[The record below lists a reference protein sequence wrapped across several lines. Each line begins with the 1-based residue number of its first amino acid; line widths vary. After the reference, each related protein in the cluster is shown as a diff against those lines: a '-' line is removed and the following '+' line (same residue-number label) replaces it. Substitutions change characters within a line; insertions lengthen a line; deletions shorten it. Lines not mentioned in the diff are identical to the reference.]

1 MGLEN
6 LKSVFND
13 LASNVKEPVEKI
25 SAFEPPQAARVHP
38 DNKSM
43 LPTLQSGKGSQ
54 IGTSVFLDATG
65 NSRFSIGEDPTATQP
80 IDFSIL
86 DNLPNIARVKPDNLS
101 MIPTLSIG
109 ESGLETRFGTISK
122 QGAKPIKLED
132 LSALDGLPNVAGLKP
147 DNLSMLPTLQ
157 SGKGSQIGT
166 SVFLDATGN
175 SRFSI
180 GEDPV
185 ATQPTL
191 FSILDNLPNVAGL
204 RSDNLSMSPTLNTGI
219 GLISRHSHEVEIGPE
234 LSGVEITTHRE
245 NHSALDNIGDNLV
258 ERNLLQNNAPI
269 NILGI
274 NNTLQ
279 TVDYTPLVNTAVGIN
294 SGLQTFD
301 ALLIDNIK
309 KRKFDVTTLG
319 ENGRLGEGD
328 FTLGTLFKHNHRGG
342 GTRKVID
349 TGVLDPSSLTGENI
363 KINTGRAGIGAL
375 SKLDIKGYSSIFR
388 SGIGFLKEPYIV
400 HNIPHGGV
408 GNYLQGVG
416 QNRDTIP
423 WRAALDDNSRLAQFY
438 SSPAGLEFIAK
449 ENITNALIGST
460 GYTFI
465 NSLGGTDTSAKLAK
479 KFSGFDKI
487 TFPPVPVPM
496 TGFLNL
502 LGIHQVQGAGLGSI
516 RKPFT
521 IKYSDKFNSTPPAAF
536 NVLGDKIIGLKKS
549 LSELELKEIE
559 LTETITYPRSGRGG
573 TTSNV
578 DKSKANTAR
587 TLVNRG
593 LKGFQA
599 LANKAGEKIPAFPEF
614 PIQKKPTDL
623 IDTSGPGNHLSRFLG
638 SDTLHG
644 PTDVFAE
651 PGNNIRRDGAL
662 LEDEPNTSI
671 KDGDFYVRIRD
682 LREGTLLY
690 FRGYVT
696 GITEN
701 VNPSWSPTNYI
712 GRSEPVYNY
721 ERAERDLSFNLRV
734 YPQNATHEATIYQN
748 LNHLTSLAYPK
759 YLDDGLSRMK
769 PPFTELYMAHIGTK
783 KEGQFGFIKSLSY
796 TVPSEGDW
804 SALEQLPRLF
814 DISISYQ
821 ISSKRPPALNKGSL
835 LTTNKFYGG

>member
-13 LASNVKEPVEKI
+13 LTKNVKEDFGGPHGQGVHGGLTNERPSTPPFPDENSLLDNI
-25 SAFEPPQAARVHP
+25 GTSADGKSIPPQVARVFP
-38 DNKSM
+38 DNLSM
-43 LPTLQSGKGSQ
+43 KPTLQSGKGSQ
-54 IGTSVFLDATG
+54 IGTS
-65 NSRFSIGEDPTATQP
+65 I
-80 IDFSIL
+80 
-86 DNLPNIARVKPDNLS
+86 
-101 MIPTLSIG
+101 
-109 ESGLETRFGTISK
+109 
-122 QGAKPIKLED
+122 
-132 LSALDGLPNVAGLKP
+132 
-147 DNLSMLPTLQ
+147 
-157 SGKGSQIGT
+157 
-166 SVFLDATGN
+166 FLDATGN

-185 ATQPTL
+185 ATQPID
-191 FSILDNLPNVAGL
+191 FSILDNLPNIAGL
-204 RSDNLSMSPTLNTGI
+204 RPDNESMNATLQTGK
-219 GLISRHSHEVEIGPE
+219 GLISRFSHVV
-234 LSGVEITTHRE
+234 LSGDEFNPTETFFHHE
-245 NHSALDNIGDNLV
+245 GYSALDQIEQNLLTK
-258 ERNLLQNNAPI
+258 NLLQSNAPI

-274 NNTLQ
+274 NDTLQ
-279 TVDYTPLVNTAVGIN
+279 TVDYAPLVDTAVGIN

-319 ENGRLGEGD
+319 KDKELGSGD
-328 FTLGTLFKHNHRGG
+328 FTLGTLFKHNHRGSPQ
-342 GTRKVID
+342 REIID
-349 TGVLDPSSLTGENI
+349 TGRKDYRGNPIT
-363 KINTGRAGIGAL
+363 INTGRAGIGSL
-375 SKLDIKGYSSIFR
+375 GNLDIKGYSSLFR
-388 SGIGFLKEPYIV
+388 NGLLFLKEPYIV
-400 HNIPHGGV
+400 HNIPQGGV

-416 QNRDTIP
+416 QNRDTVP
-423 WRAALDDNSRLAQFY
+423 WRAALDDVSRLAQFY
-438 SSPAGLEFIAK
+438 SSPAGLSFIGL

-460 GYTFI
+460 GYTSI
-465 NSLGGTDTSAKLAK
+465 NSLGGTDTSAKLVK
-479 KFSGFDKI
+479 KFSGFDKV
-487 TFPPVPVPM
+487 TLPPVPVPM

-536 NVLGDKIIGLKKS
+536 NVLGDKINGLKKS
-549 LSELELKEIE
+549 LSEFEAKEIE
-559 LTETITYPRSGRGG
+559 LTETITSPQRSGRSGRAI
-573 TTSNV
+573 V
-578 DKSKANTAR
+578 DKTKANAAR
-587 TLVNRG
+587 KGINRG
-593 LKGFQA
+593 IKGLQA
-599 LANKAGEKIPAFPEF
+599 LANLAGEKIPTLPEF

-623 IDTSGPGNHLSRFLG
+623 IDTSGPGNHFSRFLG

-696 GITEN
+696 SITEN

-734 YPQNATHEATIYQN
+734 YPQNAKHEATIYQN
-748 LNHLTSLAYPK
+748 LNHLTSMAYPK
-759 YLDDGLSRMK
+759 YLDDGFSRMK

-821 ISSKRPPALNKGSL
+821 ILSKRPPSLNKGSL
-835 LTTNKFYGG
+835 LTNNKFYGG